1 MNYIDYFILAILF
14 ISALYGIY
22 NGFVVSFLGAISFFI
37 SWIGSFIFYPLVSKL
52 LLVKYPDLLDK
63 IIYYTEG
70 ASRIKSIEQTA
81 ISAFSLNQN
90 QITDIVNRAELPPP
104 FDRLILSN
112 LTNQNIDQIS
122 TVGDYFNYTVAS
134 IILNMICFLLLFVII
149 RIVCSILISIA
160 KDVVGLPVLKRND
173 QVLAAVMGVINGAF
187 LVFFIVSLV
196 PILLT
201 LAPFENFYTYIE
213 DSTLS
218 NFFFKYN
225 IFTNLVKGYI

>member
-1 MNYIDYFILAILF
+1 
-14 ISALYGIY
+14 
-22 NGFVVSFLGAISFFI
+22 
-37 SWIGSFIFYPLVSKL
+37 
-52 LLVKYPDLLDK
+52 
-63 IIYYTEG
+63 
-70 ASRIKSIEQTA
+70 
-81 ISAFSLNQN
+81 
-90 QITDIVNRAELPPP
+90 
-104 FDRLILSN
+104 
-112 LTNQNIDQIS
+112 
-122 TVGDYFNYTVAS
+122 
-134 IILNMICFLLLFVII
+134 MICFLLLFVII